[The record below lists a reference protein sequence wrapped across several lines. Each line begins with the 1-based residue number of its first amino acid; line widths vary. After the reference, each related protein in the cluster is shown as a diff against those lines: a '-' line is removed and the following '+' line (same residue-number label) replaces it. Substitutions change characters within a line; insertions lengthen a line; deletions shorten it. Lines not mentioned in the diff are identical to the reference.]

1 MTQLLTAS
9 SLLALSAALFACQGQ
24 RKEEGNP
31 NRHSGDARPEE
42 SGPAAENDAT
52 GTYRGYEEINRI
64 VNERLFARSDALSL
78 RLYVEE
84 HPPTDSIFDL
94 GKPTLK
100 DLLGVYDGDG
110 LRVGLKNGTP
120 NSVNML
126 LWYMAMDGLANEL
139 ALGCQGEAGAH
150 FALVDVQPSVTD
162 LVNKIC
168 ATPDARSKDEATLR
182 DLWNVVM
189 RTDAPET
196 EYLAWRNY
204 VQGGSFTETG
214 SAAVHSML
222 LAMLYNPHFLLKK

>member
-1 MTQLLTAS
+1 MTRLLTAS
-9 SLLALSAALFACQGQ
+9 SLFAVAAAFAACQGQ
-24 RKEEGNP
+24 PKEKEIP
-31 NRHSGDARPEE
+31 NRHSGDAVPDAPGTA
-42 SGPAAENDAT
+42 SENEAT
-52 GTYRGYEEINRI
+52 GTYRGYEEINQM
-64 VNERLFARSDALSL
+64 VNERLFSRSDALSL
-78 RLYVEE
+78 RLYVEDQ
-84 HPPTDSIFDL
+84 PPTDSIFDL

-126 LWYMAMDGLANEL
+126 LWYMAMDGLAKEL
-139 ALGCQGEAGAH
+139 SLGCQGEGGAH
-150 FALVDVQPSVTD
+150 FALVDVQATVTD
-162 LVNKIC
+162 LVNRIC
-168 ATPDARSKDEATLR
+168 ATPDARTKDEGTLKE
-182 DLWNVVM
+182 LWNAVM
-189 RTDAPET
+189 RSDAPET